1 MKQQGSKRREKKV
14 VGISQ
19 MESTTVYVK
28 VNDKERVLHRKLSD
42 KLEKLVG
49 GQWVQVKVTKE
60 LLMNEQFRE
69 Y

>member
-19 MESTTVYVK
+19 MEPTTVYVK

>member
-1 MKQQGSKRREKKV
+1 MKKQGSARREKKV
-14 VGISQ
+14 VSISQ
-19 MESTTVYVK
+19 MKSTILYVK
-28 VNDKERVLHRKLSD
+28 VNDRERVLHRKLSD
-42 KLEKLVG
+42 KLEKLIG

>member
-1 MKQQGSKRREKKV
+1 MKQQGSKRREKKI